1 MSGTDLILMALV
13 VIFLGSYI
21 SLLLWADSVNEQYV
35 HNFYFPEDKEVNKQ
49 DETDNQK
56 EE

>member
-21 SLLLWADSVNEQYV
+21 SLLLWGDSVYEQYV
-35 HNFYFPEDKEVNKQ
+35 HNFYFLLDKEVKKQ